1 MTSTRENEKMN
12 GMEGVRFG
20 RCRIKPGPHGNASVA
35 FCLYEKCMK
44 GPNEM
49 IAMVEYGYTRVRAY
63 ELLILLV
70 VVPSVCFKVPPCALV
85 SLGRWRLVADVVL
98 VVLAPCLLQS
108 GVGFCRVWFL

>member
-1 MTSTRENEKMN
+1 MTSTRENENVN

-49 IAMVEYGYTRVRAY
+49 IAVD
-63 ELLILLV
+63 LWWLIYY
-70 VVPSVCFKVPPCALV
+70 SVIYC
-85 SLGRWRLVADVVL
+85 S
-98 VVLAPCLLQS
+98 
-108 GVGFCRVWFL
+108 